1 MITTLILLTIF
12 SGISFIVYGILS
24 FFSKTMQN
32 EINRWGFKR
41 FKYLLGLCQLI
52 GGVSL
57 LLGLIWLP
65 IASLSS
71 FLLSTMMVSAIY
83 VRIRIGDPLLRFLPA
98 IIFMIINIYILISM
112 INLLF
117 PEILNI

>member
-1 MITTLILLTIF
+1 MVYLVFFLKLCKTRLIDGVLN
-12 SGISFIVYGILS
+12 V
-24 FFSKTMQN
+24 
-32 EINRWGFKR
+32 
-41 FKYLLGLCQLI
+41 FKYLLGLCQLV